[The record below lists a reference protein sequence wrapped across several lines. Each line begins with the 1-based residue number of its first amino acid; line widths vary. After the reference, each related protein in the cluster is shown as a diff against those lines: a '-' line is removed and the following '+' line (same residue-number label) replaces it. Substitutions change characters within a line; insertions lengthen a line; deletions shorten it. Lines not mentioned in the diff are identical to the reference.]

1 MTHNS
6 IHSKAT
12 GVIIAIALTLVA
24 FATTLNHLN
33 TPTTVGYSN
42 PEAEKYIVWDK

>member
-1 MTHNS
+1 MSHNS

-12 GVIIAIALTLVA
+12 SVFIAVALTLVA

-42 PEAEKYIVWDK
+42 PEAERYIVLDE